1 MLQHSGLVCKQLN
14 IRKKVINLMYEE
26 DYIMRSKTNFIR
38 LLSKK
43 IYGKDIA
50 VYELSEN
57 EEYTQNDNLH
67 KRLLALLSEGKINEA
82 ENQLFEKINFK
93 DNRTIM
99 IAIDFY
105 QRLNNLDNEFLQAN
119 NFSREEIEEGL
130 RDIAKR
136 SGIVIY
142 KL

>member
-1 MLQHSGLVCKQLN
+1 M
-14 IRKKVINLMYEE
+14 
-26 DYIMRSKTNFIR
+26 
-38 LLSKK
+38 
-43 IYGKDIA
+43 
-50 VYELSEN
+50 
-57 EEYTQNDNLH
+57 
-67 KRLLALLSEGKINEA
+67 GKINED
-82 ENQLFEKINFK
+82 ENQLFEKFNFK
-93 DNRTIM
+93 DNRHIM
-99 IAIDFY
+99 VEIDFY

>member
-1 MLQHSGLVCKQLN
+1 
-14 IRKKVINLMYEE
+14 MYEE
-26 DYIMRSKTNFIR
+26 DYIMRSITNLIR
-38 LLSKK
+38 FLSKFF
-43 IYGKDIA
+43 YGKDIA

-57 EEYTQNDNLH
+57 EEYTQSDSLH
-67 KRLLALLSEGKINEA
+67 KNLLALLSVGKINEA

-99 IAIDFY
+99 VAIDFY

-130 RDIAKR
+130 RNIAKR